1 MSDNVAMLI
10 RQMFLLT
17 IMILSSFSVLGQ
29 NCKFNYAP
37 DAKKCPDSG
46 TTLLDDTYPVS
57 TFVISLAPHYAN
69 PKSQSVP
76 GEFIIKVLESYKFSE
91 SSPNIVVPSRPEDF
105 AQLKKELEKKIAASK
120 GKIPS
125 SILKKI
131 IPAEGQP
138 YTWQQDYFES
148 FINPDSGRPV
158 VRKIGSYDRGGP
170 DAAKNLAKSI
180 SSCEITEGADLKT
193 DHQLL
198 VPEGKSF
205 ESGEMGGN
213 IEGLPGGFCLIG
225 DNQSSQF
232 ASQYCGKEEN
242 IVQMD
247 VSWLG
252 VGHVD
257 EVFKVIPTNVP
268 GVPKECNFSLMFASP
283 KKAMELLSEPRSA
296 NHPIFSGDFL
306 KAGASTDD
314 LNEFRLSRSLK
325 GVGYQFCH
333 ILDNFAAP
341 SRGKKNGEGKGK
353 NGASQAFYFIK
364 NQLLSEAHANEGEFK
379 TCEIESITNAEFLK
393 AMKEPE
399 FLDYN
404 ELVQKSIDESKKK
417 ITQKILS
424 RLPQCNKYLSL
435 IDVPNL
441 FYGTPTEDE
450 NGVKQLAKPGN
461 GGSFMPNPTNSV
473 VANGNIIFSDPQNPL
488 FRDYLIKELKQ
499 KKMQASFIDTWDY
512 AHLGNGNLHC
522 SSHSLPYC
530 TPVNKA
536 TK

>member
-1 MSDNVAMLI
+1 MLI
-10 RQMFLLT
+10 RPLILLM
-17 IMILSSFSVLGQ
+17 IMLLSSFSVLGQ
-29 NCKFNYAP
+29 SCKFNYAA
-37 DAKKCPDSG
+37 DVKKCPDSG

-57 TFVISLAPHYAN
+57 TFVISLSPHYAN

-91 SSPNIVVPSRPEDF
+91 SSPNIVVPSNPEDF
-105 AQLKKELEKKIAASK
+105 QQLKKELEGKIASSK
-120 GKIPS
+120 GKIPA
-125 SILKKI
+125 SILKKV
-131 IPAEGQP
+131 IPAESQS

-148 FINPDSGRPV
+148 FINPTSGRPV
-158 VRKIGSYDRGGP
+158 VRKIGSYDRGGE
-170 DAAKNLAKSI
+170 DAAKKLVKSI
-180 SSCEITEGADLKT
+180 SSCEITEGEVLKT

-205 ESGEMGGN
+205 ASGEMGGN
-213 IEGLPGGFCLIG
+213 IEGLPGGFCLVG

-232 ASQYCGKEEN
+232 ASQFCGKDEN
-242 IVQMD
+242 TVQMD
-247 VSWLG
+247 VSWLS

-257 EVFKVIPTNVP
+257 EVFKVIPTNLP

-283 KKAMELLSEPRSA
+283 RKAMELLSEPRSA
-296 NHPIFSGDFL
+296 NHPLFSGSFL
-306 KAGASTDD
+306 KADASTAD
-314 LNEFRLSRSLK
+314 LKEFRLSRSLR
-325 GVGYQFCH
+325 GVGNQFCH

-341 SRGKKNGEGKGK
+341 SRGGKSKGDVKGK

-364 NQLLSEAHANEGEFK
+364 DQILSDAHASEEELK

-424 RLPQCNKYLSL
+424 RLPQCGKHLSL
-435 IDVPNL
+435 IDVPDL
-441 FYGTPTEDE
+441 FYGTPAVDE
-450 NGVKQLAKPGN
+450 NGHKQLARPGD

-488 FRDYLIKELKQ
+488 FRDYLTKELKQ
-499 KKMQASFIDTWDY
+499 KKVQASFIDTWDY

-530 TPVNKA
+530 SPVKKA
-536 TK
+536 AK